1 MPENILRY
9 FYFYFMTSFSE
20 ENYLK
25 AIFHLQKRSAGG
37 VSTNSLAEKLETK
50 ASSVSEMVKK
60 LSRKNLVIYRKYQ
73 GVSLS
78 DKGRET
84 AVEIIRKHRLWE
96 YFLVEKLNFSWT
108 EVHDVAEQLE
118 HIQSEKLVAELDKFL
133 GFPRKDPHGDPIPD
147 TNGNFQS
154 LEKVLL
160 AEVEP
165 GQKGL
170 CVGVKDS
177 SREFLEYLDKNKIA
191 LGKEIQVLDRE
202 EFDQSLIIQ
211 LEDEKLHISKIIA
224 NNLFIKTI

>member
-1 MPENILRY
+1 
-9 FYFYFMTSFSE
+9 MTSFSE

-25 AIFHLQKRSAGG
+25 EIFHLEKAFPEG
-37 VSTNSLAEKLETK
+37 VSTNALADKIEAK

-60 LSRKNLVIYRKYQ
+60 LSRKKLVEYKKYK
-73 GVSLS
+73 GVTLS
-78 DKGRET
+78 EKGRET

-96 YFLVEKLNFSWT
+96 YFLVEKLNFNWS

-147 TNGNFQS
+147 TNGNFQA

-160 AEVEP
+160 TEANP
-165 GQKGL
+165 GQKGI
-170 CVGVKDS
+170 CVGVRDS
-177 SREFLEYLDKNKIA
+177 SKEFLEYLDKNKIA

-202 EFDQSLIIQ
+202 EFDNSLDIE
-211 LEDEKLHISKIIA
+211 LDGRKMHISGLIA
-224 NNLFIKTI
+224 ANLFIKTI